1 MSLARCPELG
11 TKPITLT
18 VKLKKPPA
26 EGISLG
32 ESMKELYRQGALTDI
47 DLVCCEKHYA
57 AHCVVL
63 AAQSPIFR
71 QQIQALLPP
80 ATGGRPQ
87 LRLQDIFNP
96 EALKFMLDFL
106 YEVDDAELAEFN
118 PRTQDINKDILSLS
132 RSFQLPGLAER
143 AVRWLA
149 KDLTTGNVVERLS
162 ICDEYGLT
170 ELREKIL
177 EQLTSNRQAMA
188 EVAHSPQIMTYPGL
202 MQAMLQH
209 ASAAPDTT
217 PPPTK
222 RGRKAGA

>member
-11 TKPITLT
+11 TKAISLT
-18 VKLKKPPA
+18 VKMKKPSTEA
-26 EGISLG
+26 TSLG
-32 ESMKELYRQGALTDI
+32 ESMKDLYRQGTLTDI
-47 DLVCCEKHYA
+47 DLVCSEKRYA

-71 QQIQALLPP
+71 TQIQALLP
-80 ATGGRPQ
+80 AANGGRPE

-118 PRTQDINKDILSLS
+118 CRTQEINKDILTLA
-132 RSFQLPGLAER
+132 RSFQLPGLTER
-143 AVRWLA
+143 AIRWLA

-209 ASAAPDTT
+209 ASAVPDCKE
-217 PPPTK
+217 PPTK

>member
-11 TKPITLT
+11 TKAIALT
-18 VKLKKPPA
+18 VKMKKPPA
-26 EGISLG
+26 EAVSLG
-32 ESMKELYRQGALTDI
+32 DSMKDLYRQGCLTDI
-47 DLVCCEKHYA
+47 DLVCCEKKYA

-63 AAQSPIFR
+63 AAQSSIFR
-71 QQIQALLPP
+71 QQIQALVPT
-80 ATGGRPQ
+80 AGGGRPE

-106 YEVDDAELAEFN
+106 YEVDDAEMAEFN
-118 PRTQDINKDILSLS
+118 PRTQDINKDILTLA
-132 RSFQLPGLAER
+132 RSFQLPGLTER

-170 ELREKIL
+170 DLREKIL

-202 MQAMLQH
+202 MQSMLQH
-209 ASAAPDTT
+209 AAAAPDAN

-222 RGRKAGA
+222 KGRKMGA